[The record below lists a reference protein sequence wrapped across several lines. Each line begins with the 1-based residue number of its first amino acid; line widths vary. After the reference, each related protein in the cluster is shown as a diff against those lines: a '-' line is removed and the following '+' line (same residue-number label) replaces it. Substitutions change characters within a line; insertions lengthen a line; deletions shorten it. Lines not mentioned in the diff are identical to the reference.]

1 LVNTNGDLIGINS
14 AIQSTTGY
22 YQGYGFAV
30 PANLARKIVEDIK
43 KFGIV
48 QRGFLGVTSLD
59 LSNDQLVAA
68 YNKDKKTNYKSGSG
82 VLVTGFGESSGAED
96 AGLKKEISS
105 LKLIQ
110 RQLQILQIFP
120 LPSEANVLEI
130 K

>member
-68 YNKDKKTNYKSGSG
+68 YNKDKKTNYK
-82 VLVTGFGESSGAED
+82 
-96 AGLKKEISS
+96 
-105 LKLIQ
+105 
-110 RQLQILQIFP
+110 
-120 LPSEANVLEI
+120 
-130 K
+130 